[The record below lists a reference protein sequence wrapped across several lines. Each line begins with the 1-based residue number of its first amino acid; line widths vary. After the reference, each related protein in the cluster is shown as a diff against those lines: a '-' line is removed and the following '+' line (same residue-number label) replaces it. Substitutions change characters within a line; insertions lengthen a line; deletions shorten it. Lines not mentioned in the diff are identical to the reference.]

1 MEPYEP
7 SMDWGHELVPSL
19 LWILRAWVIAGVA
32 TVLVL
37 FLIARFTVWGRQYWR
52 ITGDYFK
59 GRESIK
65 IWAWLAGL
73 LLSVM
78 ISVRIN
84 VLLSY
89 FSNDL
94 YTSLQVAFQAFGAKE
109 EKMRLDAI
117 HGFWVSLGIFGILA
131 TIYVSRVMLDIY
143 LTQRFIIRW
152 RTWLTDR
159 LTGDWLS
166 DRAYYRGRFCDTNT
180 DNPDQRIQQ
189 DVDVFTT
196 GVGSTPNTPT
206 IGTGSMLVFGAI
218 SSVCTVVAFIPIL
231 WSLSGPVTLFGVTL
245 PRALFWV
252 AFAYIFLATVVAFWI
267 GRPLIRLSFR
277 NERTNA
283 AFRYAL
289 VRLRD
294 AAEAVGFYRGEA
306 TERGIL
312 RTRFTRIIDNYRGY
326 VRRTLAF
333 TGWNLAMSQILTP
346 LPLAVQAPRLFRGE
360 MDFGDVTQSSSAF
373 SNISDSLSFFRNA
386 YDQFAAY
393 RASIIRLYG
402 LVEANSAAREL
413 PSLDTVPSTDGSLEL
428 TRVEVRAPDGRQL
441 LDPLSMRLDPGDT
454 MVVTGPSG
462 TGKTTLLRSIAEMW
476 PYTSGTVRRP
486 DEGHDT
492 MFLSQLPYVPLG
504 DLRTVVSY
512 PSASGEISDE
522 LLEQTLA
529 KVALKHLNCRLNED
543 QDWAKVLSPG
553 EQQRVAF
560 ARILLTR
567 PKVVFL
573 DEATSAL
580 DEGLEYAVYD
590 LLRTEL
596 PDTIVVSVSHRPSVD
611 RYHERHLE
619 LLGEGEWRLGRV
631 SDAHGDEAG
640 AEGKEPAP
648 V

>member
-1 MEPYEP
+1 MKPYES
-7 SMDWGHELVPSL
+7 SMDWAHELVPSL
-19 LWILRAWVIAGVA
+19 IWILRAWAIAAVA
-32 TVLVL
+32 TMVVL
-37 FLIARFTVWGRQYWR
+37 FLLARFTVWGRQYWR

-59 GRESIK
+59 GRGAVK
-65 IWAWLAGL
+65 VWVWLGVL

-84 VLLSY
+84 VLLSF

-94 YTSLQVAFQAFGAKE
+94 YTSLQVAFEATSAHE
-109 EKMRLDAI
+109 DAMRSDAI
-117 HGFWVSLGIFGILA
+117 HGFWIALGIFGILA
-131 TIYVSRVMLDIY
+131 TIYITQVMLDIY

-159 LTGDWLS
+159 LTRDWLG
-166 DRAYYRGRFCDTNT
+166 DHAYYLGRFTDKNT

-196 GVGSTPNTPT
+196 GVGASSNSPT
-206 IGTGSMLVFGAI
+206 VGTGSVLLFGAI
-218 SSVCTVVAFIPIL
+218 SSVCTVFAFIPIL
-231 WSLSGPVTLFGVTL
+231 WGLSGPVTLLGITL
-245 PRALFWV
+245 DRALFWV
-252 AFAYIFLATVVAFWI
+252 AFVYVFFATVAAFWI

-277 NERTNA
+277 NEMTNA

-312 RTRFTRIIDNYRGY
+312 HTRFMAIITNYRAF
-326 VRRTLAF
+326 VRRTLGF
-333 TGWNLAMSQILTP
+333 TGWNLAMSQLLTP
-346 LPLAVQAPRLFRGE
+346 LPLIVQAPRLFKGE

-393 RASIIRLYG
+393 RAAIIRLHG
-402 LVEANSAAREL
+402 LVEANENATKM
-413 PSLDTVPSTDGSLEL
+413 PSVETVPSTDGSLEL
-428 TRVEVRAPDGRQL
+428 TRVEVRTPTGGQL
-441 LDPLSMRLDPGDT
+441 VDPLSLRLYPGET
-454 MVVTGPSG
+454 LAVTGRSG
-462 TGKTTLLRSIAEMW
+462 AGKTTLLRSLAQMW

-486 DEGHDT
+486 MEDHET
-492 MFLSQLPYVPLG
+492 MFLSQMPYVPLG

-512 PSASGEISDE
+512 PAAAGQIPDDV
-522 LLEQTLA
+522 LERTLH
-529 KVALKHLNCRLNED
+529 KVALTHLTSRLND
-543 QDWAKVLSPG
+543 DADWAKVLSPG

-560 ARILLTR
+560 ARILLTG
-567 PKVVFL
+567 PKVAFL

-580 DEGLEYAVYD
+580 DEGLEYAMYNLV
-590 LLRTEL
+590 RTEL
-596 PDTIVVSVSHRPSVD
+596 PNTILVSVSHRPSVD
-611 RYHERHLE
+611 SYHEQHLK
-619 LLGEGEWRLGRV
+619 LLGGGEWRLDR
-631 SDAHGDEAG
+631 
-640 AEGKEPAP
+640 AEGADGRTPAP

>member
-1 MEPYEP
+1 MDPYEP

-19 LWILRAWVIAGVA
+19 IWILRAWAIAAVV
-32 TVLVL
+32 TLLVL
-37 FLIARFTVWGRQYWR
+37 FLVARFTVWGRQYWR

-59 GRESIK
+59 GRDSVK
-65 IWAWLAGL
+65 IWIWLAVL

-89 FSNDL
+89 FSNDM
-94 YTSLQVAFQAFGAKE
+94 YSSLQTAFQALGAKE
-109 EKMRLDAI
+109 EKMRTEAI
-117 HGFWVSLGIFGILA
+117 HGFWVALAIFGILA
-131 TIYVSRVMLDIY
+131 TIYISRALLDIY

-159 LTGDWLS
+159 LTGDWLA
-166 DRAYYRGRFCDTNT
+166 DRAYYRSRFTDTNT

-196 GVGSTPNTPT
+196 GVGGSPNTP
-206 IGTGSMLVFGAI
+206 IVGTGSMLVFGAI
-218 SSVCTVVAFIPIL
+218 SSVCTVVAFVPIL
-231 WSLSGPVTLFGVTL
+231 WGLSGPVTLFGVTL

-252 AFAYIFLATVVAFWI
+252 AFGYIFLATVVAFWI
-267 GRPLIRLSFR
+267 GRPLIRLNFR

-283 AFRYAL
+283 AFRYSL

-294 AAEAVGFYRGEA
+294 AAEAVGFYRGER

-312 RTRFTRIIDNYRGY
+312 RTRFAKIIDNYRVF
-326 VRRTLAF
+326 VRRTLIF
-333 TGWNLAMSQILTP
+333 TGWNVAMSQLLTP
-346 LPLAVQAPRLFRGE
+346 LPWAVQAPRLFRGE
-360 MDFGDVTQSSSAF
+360 IDLGDVTQSASAF
-373 SNISDSLSFFRNA
+373 GSISDSLSFFRNA
-386 YDQFAAY
+386 YDQFAGY

-402 LVEANSAAREL
+402 LIDANAAARDL
-413 PSLDTVPSTDGSLEL
+413 PSLDTVPSADGSVEL
-428 TRVEVRAPDGRQL
+428 SRVEVRTPDGRQL
-441 LDPLSMRLDPGDT
+441 LDPLSMRLDPGDSL
-454 MVVTGPSG
+454 VVTGRSG

-512 PSASGEISDE
+512 PSESGGIPDE
-522 LLEQTLA
+522 LLERTLA
-529 KVALKHLNCRLNED
+529 KVSLKHLIPRLNEE

-611 RYHERHLE
+611 RYHQQHLE
-619 LLGEGEWRLGRV
+619 LLGEGEWRLGPV
-631 SDAHGDEAG
+631 GDEQR
-640 AEGKEPAP
+640 AEGREPAP